1 MKILYI
7 SNYKRGVGGINAQ
20 VDLLHTYL
28 NQEDGIKADV
38 FSTKGNP
45 LRRCI
50 AFFLLLC
57 KARRYDVLH
66 IHACSYWGMVPA
78 VMGVIAGKLWR
89 KRIII
94 TYHGGGAEEYFVKH
108 AAFVRRWLGRANQ
121 VVVLSGFLK
130 EIFDHYDIPCVVIP
144 NIVVLQPQIERTRD
158 IAPRFIS
165 IRHLE
170 PLYNIPCIL
179 RAYEQ
184 VLKVHPDATLDI
196 LGQGSQREELE
207 IYVQEH
213 QLTGVTFVG
222 QVPNQ
227 QIYDYL
233 AKADIMLSAPKIDNM
248 PVSLLEAMNAGLLV
262 ISSRV
267 GGVPYMINEELLAS
281 PKSSPKGKD
290 FQPTPNPFNQPIL
303 NPSLKGRTLDT
314 TEQSPFPSGEGRG
327 EASFAQVWGAHTA
340 DSTQYDVL
348 KENAVS
354 NRKNPTE
361 AESVLWD
368 MMKGNKL
375 GAHFRRQHIILDYI
389 VDFICLDKGL
399 IIELDGGYHDDPQ
412 QKEYDKAR
420 TAHLQRLGYT
430 ELRFKNEELLC
441 NPDAVIHKINDT
453 LETLP
458 SLKGRAGDRLTLP
471 FREGPGV
478 GSTGLLFESD
488 NSDDLAEKMLWALD
502 HPEEVK
508 QIIAQAQIDVQKYA
522 WKNVKQQL
530 MKIYE

>member
-1 MKILYI
+1 MKLLLI
-7 SNYKRGVGGINAQ
+7 SNYQHGIGGINAQ
-20 VDLLHTYL
+20 VDLLYTYL

-50 AFFLLLC
+50 AFLKLLC
-57 KARRYDVLH
+57 QARRYDILH

-78 VMGVIAGKLWR
+78 VFGILAGKLWR
-89 KRIII
+89 KRTII
-94 TYHGGGAEEYFVKH
+94 TYHGGGAEEYFNKR
-108 AAFVRRWLGRANQ
+108 AAFVRRWLGRADE
-121 VVVLSGFLK
+121 VIVLSGFLK
-130 EIFDHYDIPCVVIP
+130 EIFDQHQIPCVVIP
-144 NIVVLQPQIERTRD
+144 NIVVLRPQTERTTT
-158 IAPRFIS
+158 IAPKFIS

-170 PLYNIPCIL
+170 PLYNIPCVL
-179 RAYEQ
+179 QAYEQ
-184 VLKVHPDATLDI
+184 VLKQYPEATLDI

-207 IYVQEH
+207 AYVQEH
-213 QLTGVTFVG
+213 RLTGVTFVG

-290 FQPTPNPFNQPIL
+290 FLPTPNPFNQPIL
-303 NPSLKGRTLDT
+303 NPSLNEPTPN
-314 TEQSPFPSGEGRG
+314 PFLKEGEH
-327 EASFAQVWGAHTA
+327 ASFAKTWGAHTA
-340 DSTQYDVL
+340 DSTQYDLL
-348 KENAVS
+348 KENAVN

-430 ELRFKNEELLC
+430 ELRFKNEELLY

-488 NSDDLAEKMLWALD
+488 NSEDMAAKMLWALE
-502 HPEEVK
+502 HPVEVK
-508 QIIAQAQIDVQKYA
+508 QIIAQAQVDVQKYA
-522 WKNVKQQL
+522 WENVKQEL
-530 MKIYE
+530 LKTYK

>member
-7 SNYKRGVGGINAQ
+7 SNYKKGIGGINAQ

-50 AFFLLLC
+50 AFLKLLC
-57 KARRYDVLH
+57 QARRYDILH

-108 AAFVRRWLGRANQ
+108 AAFVRRWLGRTDE
-121 VVVLSGFLK
+121 VIVLSEFLK
-130 EIFDHYDIPCVVIP
+130 EIFDQYDIPCVVIP
-144 NIVVLQPQIERTRD
+144 NIVVLQPQIERTHD

-179 RAYEQ
+179 HAYEQ
-184 VLKVHPDATLDI
+184 VLKVYPDATLDI
-196 LGQGSQREELE
+196 LGQGGQREELE
-207 IYVQEH
+207 AYVQEH

-222 QVPNQ
+222 QVPNK

-267 GGVPYMINEELLAS
+267 GGVPYMINEVKGIDECKVESVKCKGTENSKADTNAS
-281 PKSSPKGKD
+281 TPYTLHPTPTASSPHRPKR
-290 FQPTPNPFNQPIL
+290 P
-303 NPSLKGRTLDT
+303 
-314 TEQSPFPSGEGRG
+314 
-327 EASFAQVWGAHTA
+327 
-340 DSTQYDVL
+340 
-348 KENAVS
+348 
-354 NRKNPTE
+354 
-361 AESVLWD
+361 
-368 MMKGNKL
+368 
-375 GAHFRRQHIILDYI
+375 
-389 VDFICLDKGL
+389 
-399 IIELDGGYHDDPQ
+399 
-412 QKEYDKAR
+412 
-420 TAHLQRLGYT
+420 
-430 ELRFKNEELLC
+430 
-441 NPDAVIHKINDT
+441 
-453 LETLP
+453 
-458 SLKGRAGDRLTLP
+458 
-471 FREGPGV
+471 
-478 GSTGLLFESD
+478 TGLLFESD
-488 NSDDLAEKMLWALD
+488 NSDELAEKMLWALE

-522 WKNVKQQL
+522 WENVKQQL
-530 MKIYE
+530 MKVYE